1 MKIIDR
7 EYIDRLKRLKDTP
20 DIKVITGVRRCGKSE
35 LLKAYVSWLREVH
48 DNNVLFVDLQ
58 DLNNEHLREYH
69 ALNSFITDRYD
80 DKRNNIV
87 CIDEVQL
94 CDGFEKVINSIH
106 ASGKYDIY
114 LTGSNAF
121 LQSSDLA
128 TLFTGRVIEVEV
140 FPFSLKEFITY
151 FDAETDIHALFDRYI
166 EIGGMPGAYV
176 YESVADRNSYVRS
189 VFVTILERDLVE
201 RYGIRDKLVLRKVA
215 EFLLDNISNLTS
227 PNKVAD
233 TLTSNQM
240 KTNHDTVGNYI
251 SHIVNAF
258 LFYDVRRY
266 DLKGKGY
273 LKTSSKYYVSDI
285 AFRRAILGSKNM
297 DYGRTYENI
306 VAVELLRR
314 GYEIYV
320 GKLYDK
326 EVDFVAKKADEQFY
340 IQVSDNIDNPAT
352 FERETKPL
360 LSIRD
365 AYPKAIIANTRHPRY
380 TYEGIVIYDIA
391 DWLLTDY

>member
-7 EYIDRLKRLKDTP
+7 EYIDRLKRVKGTP

-35 LLKAYVSWLREVH
+35 LLKAFIRWLEEDDR
-48 DNNVLFVDLQ
+48 NNVVFIDLQ
-58 DLNNEHLREYH
+58 DLDNERLREYH
-69 ALNSFITDRYD
+69 ALNSYIAESYAA
-80 DKRNNIV
+80 KRNNV
-87 CIDEVQL
+87 LCIDEVQL
-94 CDGFEKVINSIH
+94 CDGFEKTINSIH

-128 TLFTGRVIEVEV
+128 TLFTGRVFEVEV
-140 FPFSLKEFITY
+140 FPFSFKEFCSY
-151 FDAETDIHALFDRYI
+151 FGYDDPSRAFEQYVDK
-166 EIGGMPGAYV
+166 GGMPGAYL
-176 YESVADRNSYVRS
+176 YDATADRNTYVKS
-189 VFVTILERDLVE
+189 VFTTILERDLVE
-201 RYGIRDKLVLRKVA
+201 RYGIRDAVVLRKA
-215 EFLLDNISNLTS
+215 SEFLLDNISNLTS

-233 TLTSNQM
+233 TLTSNQV
-240 KTNHDTVGNYI
+240 KTNHETVGNYI
-251 SHIVNAF
+251 SYLVNAF
-258 LFYDVRRY
+258 LFYNVRRY

-273 LKTSSKYYVSDI
+273 LKTSSKYYLSDI
-285 AFRRAILGSKNM
+285 AFRRAILGSKNI

-326 EVDFVAKKADEQFY
+326 EIDFVAKKAGEQIY
-340 IQVSDNIDNPAT
+340 IQVSDNVDNPKT

-365 AYPKAIIANTRHPRY
+365 AYPKIILANTKHPIY
-380 TYEGIVIYDIA
+380 TYEGIVVHDIA
-391 DWLLTDY
+391 EWLLND

>member
-7 EYIDRLKRLKDTP
+7 EYIDRLKRVKGTP
-20 DIKVITGVRRCGKSE
+20 DIKVITGVRRSGKSE
-35 LLKAYVSWLREVH
+35 LLKAFIRWLEEDNR
-48 DNNVLFVDLQ
+48 NNVVFIDLQ
-58 DLNNEHLREYH
+58 DLDNERLREYH
-69 ALNSFITDRYD
+69 ALNSYIADNHAA
-80 DKRNNIV
+80 KRNNV
-87 CIDEVQL
+87 LCIDEVQL
-94 CDGFEKVINSIH
+94 CDGFEKTINSIH

-128 TLFTGRVIEVEV
+128 TLFTGRVFEVEV
-140 FPFSLKEFITY
+140 FPFSFKEFCNY
-151 FDAETDIHALFDRYI
+151 YGYDEPSRAFDQYVDM
-166 EIGGMPGAYV
+166 GGMPGAYL
-176 YESVADRNSYVRS
+176 YDETTDRNAYVKS
-189 VFVTILERDLVE
+189 VFTTILERDLVE
-201 RYGIRDKLVLRKVA
+201 RYGIRDVVVLRKVA

-233 TLTSNQM
+233 TLTSNQI
-240 KTNHDTVGNYI
+240 KTNHETVGNYI
-251 SHIVNAF
+251 SHLVNAF

-273 LKTSSKYYVSDI
+273 LKTSSKYYLSDI
-285 AFRRAILGSKNM
+285 AFRRAVLGSKNI

-326 EVDFVAKKADEQFY
+326 EIDFVARKADEQIY
-340 IQVSDNIDNPAT
+340 IQVSDNVDNPKT
-352 FERETKPL
+352 LEREMKPL
-360 LSIRD
+360 LAIRD
-365 AYPKAIIANTRHPRY
+365 AYPKAIIANTKHPLY
-380 TYEGIVIYDIA
+380 THEGIAVYDIA
-391 DWLLTDY
+391 EWLLYK

>member
-7 EYIDRLKRLKDTP
+7 EYIDRLKRVKGTP

-35 LLKAYVSWLREVH
+35 LLKAFIRWLEEDDR
-48 DNNVLFVDLQ
+48 NNVVFIDLQ
-58 DLNNEHLREYH
+58 DLDNERLREYH
-69 ALNSFITDRYD
+69 ALNSYITESYAA
-80 DKRNNIV
+80 KRNNV
-87 CIDEVQL
+87 LCIDEVQL
-94 CDGFEKVINSIH
+94 CDGFEKTINSIH

-128 TLFTGRVIEVEV
+128 TLFTGRVFEVEV
-140 FPFSLKEFITY
+140 FPFSFKEFCSY
-151 FDAETDIHALFDRYI
+151 FGYDDPSRALEQYVDK
-166 EIGGMPGAYV
+166 GGMPGAYL
-176 YESVADRNSYVRS
+176 YDATADRNAYVKS
-189 VFVTILERDLVE
+189 VFTTILERDLVE
-201 RYGIRDKLVLRKVA
+201 RYGIRDAVVLRKVS

-233 TLTSNQM
+233 TLTSNQV
-240 KTNHDTVGNYI
+240 KTNHETVGNYI
-251 SHIVNAF
+251 SYLVNAF

-273 LKTSSKYYVSDI
+273 LKTSSKYYLSDI
-285 AFRRAILGSKNM
+285 AFRRAILGSKNI
-297 DYGRTYENI
+297 DYGRIYENI

-326 EVDFVAKKADEQFY
+326 EIDFVARKADEQIY
-340 IQVSDNIDNPAT
+340 IQISDNVDNPKT

-360 LSIRD
+360 LAIRD
-365 AYPKAIIANTRHPRY
+365 AYPKIIIANTKHPIY
-380 TYEGIVIYDIA
+380 TYEGIVVHDIA
-391 DWLLTDY
+391 EWLLND

>member
-7 EYIDRLKRLKDTP
+7 EYIERLKRVKGTP
-20 DIKVITGVRRCGKSE
+20 DIKAITGVRRCGKSE
-35 LLKAYVSWLREVH
+35 LLKAFIKWLEEDDR
-48 DNNVLFVDLQ
+48 NNVVFIDLQ
-58 DLNNEHLREYH
+58 DLNNERLREYH
-69 ALNSFITDRYD
+69 ALNSYIADCYTA
-80 DKRNNIV
+80 KRNNV
-87 CIDEVQL
+87 LCIDEVQL
-94 CDGFEKVINSIH
+94 CDGFERTINSIH

-128 TLFTGRVIEVEV
+128 TLFTGRVFEIEV
-140 FPFSLKEFITY
+140 FPFSFKEFCSY
-151 FDAETDIHALFDRYI
+151 FSYDDPDRAFVQYVD
-166 EIGGMPGAYV
+166 IGGMPGAYL
-176 YESVADRNSYVRS
+176 YDTTEDRNVYVRS
-189 VFVTILERDLVE
+189 VFTTILERDLVE
-201 RYGIRDKLVLRKVA
+201 RYGIRDVVVLHKVS

-233 TLTSNQM
+233 TLTSNQA
-240 KTNHDTVGNYI
+240 KTNHETVGKYI
-251 SHIVNAF
+251 SYLANAF
-258 LFYDVRRY
+258 LFYDIRRY

-273 LKTSSKYYVSDI
+273 LKTSSKYYLSDI
-285 AFRRAILGSKNM
+285 AFRRAVLGSKNI
-297 DYGRTYENI
+297 DYGRIYENI

-326 EVDFVAKKADEQFY
+326 EIDFVARKADEQIY
-340 IQVSDNIDNPAT
+340 IQVSDNVDDPKT

-365 AYPKAIIANTRHPRY
+365 AYPKIIIANTKHPIY
-380 TYEGIVIYDIA
+380 TYEGIVVHDIA
-391 DWLLTDY
+391 EWLLND